1 MRISSMKISTQF
13 YIASAVS
20 ILMLSGCADMAF
32 EQFRKRGEFLGN
44 SSSLSFDSTFWKK
57 DKKMRSQMSSILPYK
72 LKGLKEAE
80 VAEILGPPDMRS
92 GLDPKKAEPECMVY
106 EMQNK
111 DGKVAMYLM
120 VFISSG
126 VVDKVEL
133 GLPK

>member
-1 MRISSMKISTQF
+1 MKTTIHLLIVSAISLI
-13 YIASAVS
+13 
-20 ILMLSGCADMAF
+20 MLSGCADMAF

-44 SSSLSFDSTFWKK
+44 SSTVMFDSKFWKK
-57 DKKMRSQMSSILPYK
+57 DKKMRSQMSSMLPIK
-72 LKGLKEAE
+72 LRGLKEKE
-80 VAEILGPPDMRS
+80 VEEMLGPPDMRS
-92 GLDPKKAEPECMVY
+92 GQDPKKAEPDCMVY
-106 EMQNK
+106 EMQDK

>member
-1 MRISSMKISTQF
+1 MKTSVYLISALS
-13 YIASAVS
+13 V
-20 ILMLSGCADMAF
+20 LMLCGCADMAF

-44 SSSLSFDSTFWKK
+44 SSSVMFDSKFWKK
-57 DKKMRSQMSSILPYK
+57 DKKMRSQMSSILPIK
-72 LKGLKEAE
+72 LRGLKEKE
-80 VAEILGPPDMRS
+80 VEEMLGPPDMRS
-92 GLDPKKAEPECMVY
+92 GQDPKKAEPDCMVY
-106 EMQNK
+106 EMQDK